1 MAILFPDEPSG
12 PRDIVIRQQGG
23 YLQRINELNANYD
36 PLQYTLMFPHGTQ
49 GYSWEQFRGDR
60 SITLMKYYRYRLMIK
75 RSVVDYNT
83 SNGVI
88 RSHQEINPIVCMNQ
102 LTHQFVVDIAC
113 KIISTRLRWY
123 RLNQKELRAESYGT
137 LITDIN
143 AGGDGSNVGR
153 RIVLPATYHGSPR
166 FMYEKQQDS
175 MALVRRYIY
184 LFNNNFWSL
193 EFNVQFYYRFQK
205 ILILNV
211 PSLSDVPF

>member
-1 MAILFPDEPSG
+1 
-12 PRDIVIRQQGG
+12 
-23 YLQRINELNANYD
+23 
-36 PLQYTLMFPHGTQ
+36 MFPHGTQ

-184 LFNNNFWSL
+184 LLNDNFWSL
-193 EFNVQFYYRFQK
+193 EFYVQFYYRFQK
-205 ILILNV
+205 ILI
-211 PSLSDVPF
+211 